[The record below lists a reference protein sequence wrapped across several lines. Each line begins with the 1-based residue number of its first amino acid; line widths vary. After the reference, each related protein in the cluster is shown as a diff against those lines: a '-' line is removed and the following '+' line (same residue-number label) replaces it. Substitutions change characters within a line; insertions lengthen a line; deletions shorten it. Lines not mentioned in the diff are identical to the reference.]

1 MNEAF
6 SITDLLI
13 ILLSAAGVG
22 FMVVTSIG
30 ILRLPD
36 VFSRMHAAG
45 KAATVGVSFVL
56 LAAGIDFGEPAL
68 FLRMIALIALIF
80 ITAPVA
86 TTAMA
91 RAAYRTGAARR
102 MHLKYDEMA
111 GAQEPPHQTPEV
123 KPQAASQ
130 EAPTL
135 PTSSLPAGDAPSA

>member
-1 MNEAF
+1 M
-6 SITDLLI
+6 TDLLI
-13 ILLSAAGVG
+13 IVLSAAGVG
-22 FMVVTSIG
+22 FMLVSSIG

-45 KAATVGVSFVL
+45 KASTVGVSFVL
-56 LAAGIDFGEPAL
+56 LAAGLYFGEPAL

-111 GAQEPPHQTPEV
+111 GPGAQEPPPNTPLKTPQET
-123 KPQAASQ
+123 PQAPL